1 MSNEN
6 CTQLAQSNPQ
16 WSNSLFFTED
26 KNILYSSVEGITS
39 EQIQSYLDSFKDYDD
54 TIKAGIT
61 FNDVHYHVHRF
72 YDGIMYGRADPNT
85 NRTDGFCLY
94 RTNRDGKQPL
104 FALIT
109 YELPNVS
116 AKIIPEMAKQIEAIK
131 DQIP

>member
-1 MSNEN
+1 MSNEI
-6 CTQLAQSNPQ
+6 TQLVGNNPQ
-16 WSNSLFFTED
+16 WSNSLFFYED
-26 KNILYSSVEGITS
+26 KTVLSSSIGEVAP

-61 FNDVHYHVHRF
+61 FNGIHYHVHRF

-94 RTNRDGKQPL
+94 RTTRDGKQPL
-104 FALIT
+104 FVLIT